1 MQPINQEGWM
11 KLTDEQRRIIN
22 CIIREFLLRNSES
35 DGAAV
40 EHADCDHLEI
50 EHWYTGEL

>member
-1 MQPINQEGWM
+1 MQSINHEGWM

-22 CIIREFLLRNSES
+22 CIIHEFLDRNGET
-35 DGAAV
+35 DNNV
-40 EHADCDHLEI
+40 LEHTDCEHLEI